1 MAEFSLE
8 KLDWLENESTSCLV
22 NHTFSLLDLTLNSVC
37 RARLANLTTSED
49 NLGLKLEV
57 GINIGREG
65 ILQGAL

>member
-8 KLDWLENESTSCLV
+8 KLDWLEDESTRCLV
-22 NHTFSLLDLTLNSVC
+22 HHTFSLLDLTLNSVC
-37 RARLANLTTSED
+37 RSRLANLTTTED

-57 GINIGREG
+57 GINVRREG

>member
-8 KLDWLENESTSCLV
+8 ELDWLENESTCCLV
-22 NHTFSLLDLTLNSVC
+22 TYTFSLLDLTLNSVC
-37 RARLANLTTSED
+37 RAHLTNLTTAED

-57 GINIGREG
+57 GINVRREG